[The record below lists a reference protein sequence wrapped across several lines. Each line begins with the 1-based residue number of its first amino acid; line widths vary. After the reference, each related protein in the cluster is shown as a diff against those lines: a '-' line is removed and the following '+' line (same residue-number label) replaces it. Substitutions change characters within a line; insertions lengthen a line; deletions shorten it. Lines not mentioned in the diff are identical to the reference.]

1 MTETETL
8 FFDAYKIHSTGKAPE
23 FLPARS
29 RRGWMDKTVDRV
41 PYRCLPMT
49 IANATGWE
57 LNCPFTVD
65 IEWDGGSSAN
75 AIKVSSPDKDAHVPS
90 VAESHFQNGIVTFH
104 TGYLFRTPPGWAV
117 WAMGPPNWP
126 IDGISPLS
134 GLVETDWLPFTFT
147 MNWQMTRPGIVRFE
161 KGDPFCFLTLT
172 EHRRLEDVQP
182 KIKLLKSNSQLNR
195 EYSEW
200 MESRN
205 TFNKKLKVREKQTLK
220 EGWQRHYMRG
230 EKVSDGDVE
239 AEHNTKRRL
248 KKPIDL
254 TGSALLGKT

>member
-1 MTETETL
+1 MAEPDKL
-8 FFDAYKIHSTGKAPE
+8 FLDAYKIHDGFAPE

-29 RRGWMDKTVDRV
+29 RRPWMDDTIDRV

-57 LNCPFTVD
+57 LNCPFTID
-65 IEWDGGSSAN
+65 ISWDGGAAKE
-75 AIKVSSPDKDAHVPS
+75 AIKISSPDKEAHIAG

-104 TGYLFRTPPGWAV
+104 TGYLFRTPPGWAI

-134 GLVETDWLPFTFT
+134 GLIETDWLPFTFT
-147 MNWQMTRPGIVRFE
+147 MNWQMTRPGTVRFN
-161 KGDPFCFLTLT
+161 KGDPFCFLTLS

-182 KIKLLKSNSQLNR
+182 KIKMLAANKQLHR

-200 MESRN
+200 RDSRSD
-205 TFNKKLKVREKQTLK
+205 FNAKLERLEKTTLK
-220 EGWQRHYMRG
+220 QGWQRHYMRG
-230 EKVSDGDVE
+230 EKVTDKDIKSK
-239 AEHNTKRRL
+239 HNTKRVL
-248 KKPIDL
+248 KKPIDM
-254 TGSALLGKT
+254 TGAALLQK